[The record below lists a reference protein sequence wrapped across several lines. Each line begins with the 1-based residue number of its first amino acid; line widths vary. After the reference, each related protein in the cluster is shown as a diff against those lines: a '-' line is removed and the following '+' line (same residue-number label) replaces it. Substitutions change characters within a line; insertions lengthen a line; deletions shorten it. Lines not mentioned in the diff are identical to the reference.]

1 MAYDSPIPGFNTYNT
16 NNLRLWRSRP
26 RATFDF
32 DKFNSS
38 DYAGAIREKQ
48 EAEAITSVLYPNDN
62 TDAGK
67 ELRLKQQYFFS
78 SASIYDMVR
87 RYKDKHNDRFK
98 SFADKNRVQLNDTHP
113 AIAIVEL
120 LRILIDEEMLSF
132 SEAFAVCI
140 STFSYTNHTV
150 LPEALEKWSVDLI
163 GSLLP
168 RHLDLIYLLNHIY
181 LEQLRSKYPGN
192 DAKVMRM
199 SLIEEGYPKKIRMA
213 YLSIVCSH
221 TVNGVAALHTELIK
235 SSIFK
240 EFNEL
245 YPGKILNMTNGV
257 TPRRWIH
264 CCNPALSHLL
274 SESMGGMDEWIT
286 SLENLAQLAPY
297 ATDANFQKKIIAIKR
312 ENKKKLQAWVKD
324 RTGYDIPL
332 DALYDVQVKRIH
344 EYKRQLMNILYV
356 IHRYLSILDT
366 PVHERAKKWTP
377 RVVMIGGKAAPGYH
391 AAKAQIKLINSVMHK
406 VNNDQTVG
414 DLLKVIFLPNYN
426 VSAAQIII
434 PATEL
439 SEHIS
444 TAGTEA
450 SGTSNMK
457 FIMNGSLIIGTMDGA
472 NVEIAEE
479 IGEENMFI
487 FGERV
492 AGVERIK
499 KEMYEGRRNY
509 VGGRLQR
516 VFDTIKSGFFG
527 DTHVIHPILDNLAN
541 GGDHYIT
548 CFDFYSYI
556 DAQERVDVVYK
567 DVKKWNE
574 MAIIGIVKSGKF
586 SSDRTIAEYCSHI
599 WQVEDEAVV
608 LPSTSANQ
616 RVRSFP
622 NLQAVD
628 Q

>member
-1 MAYDSPIPGFNTYNT
+1 
-16 NNLRLWRSRP
+16 
-26 RATFDF
+26 
-32 DKFNSS
+32 
-38 DYAGAIREKQ
+38 
-48 EAEAITSVLYPNDN
+48 
-62 TDAGK
+62 
-67 ELRLKQQYFFS
+67 
-78 SASIYDMVR
+78 
-87 RYKDKHNDRFK
+87 
-98 SFADKNRVQLNDTHP
+98 
-113 AIAIVEL
+113 
-120 LRILIDEEMLSF
+120 
-132 SEAFAVCI
+132 
-140 STFSYTNHTV
+140 
-150 LPEALEKWSVDLI
+150 
-163 GSLLP
+163 
-168 RHLDLIYLLNHIY
+168 
-181 LEQLRSKYPGN
+181 
-192 DAKVMRM
+192 MRM

-213 YLSIVCSH
+213 YLCIVCSH

-235 SSIFK
+235 STIFS

-297 ATDANFQKKIIAIKR
+297 ATDANFQKKIISIKR

-356 IHRYLSILDT
+356 IHRYLTILDT
-366 PVHERAKKWTP
+366 PVHERASKFTP

-391 AAKAQIKLINSVMHK
+391 NAKAQIKLINSVMHK

-434 PATEL
+434 PASEL

-457 FIMNGSLIIGTMDGA
+457 FIMNGCLIIGTMDGA

-492 AGVERIK
+492 AGVERIR
-499 KEMYEGRRNY
+499 KEVNEGRRNY

-527 DTHVIHPILDNLAN
+527 DTQVIHPILDHMAN

-574 MAIIGIVKSGKF
+574 MAIMGIVKSGKF

>member
-1 MAYDSPIPGFNTYNT
+1 
-16 NNLRLWRSRP
+16 
-26 RATFDF
+26 
-32 DKFNSS
+32 
-38 DYAGAIREKQ
+38 
-48 EAEAITSVLYPNDN
+48 VLYPNDN

-87 RYKDKHNDRFK
+87 RYKEKHNDRFRT
-98 SFADKNRVQLNDTHP
+98 FADKNRVQLNDTHP

-163 GSLLP
+163 GKLLP

-213 YLSIVCSH
+213 YLCIVCSH

-235 SSIFK
+235 STIFS

-264 CCNPALSHLL
+264 CCNPELSHLL

-297 ATDANFQKKIIAIKR
+297 ATDANFQKKIVAIKR
-312 ENKKKLQAWVKD
+312 NNKKKLQHWVKE

-332 DALYDVQVKRIH
+332 DAMYDVQVKRIH

-356 IHRYLSILDT
+356 IHRYLAILDT
-366 PVHERAKKWTP
+366 PVHERAKKFTP

-391 AAKAQIKLINSVMHK
+391 VAKAQIKLINNVMNK
-406 VNNDQTVG
+406 INNDQTVG

-426 VSAAQIII
+426 VSAAQVII
-434 PATEL
+434 PAADL

-457 FIMNGSLIIGTMDGA
+457 FIMNGSIIIGTMDGA

-492 AGVERIK
+492 AGVERIR
-499 KEMYEGRRNY
+499 KELAEGKRGY

-527 DTHVIHPILDNLAN
+527 DTQVIHPILDHLAN

-556 DAQERVDVVYK
+556 DAQERADVLYK
-567 DVKKWNE
+567 DQKKWNE
-574 MAIIGIVKSGKF
+574 MCIIGIVKSGKF

>member
-1 MAYDSPIPGFNTYNT
+1 
-16 NNLRLWRSRP
+16 
-26 RATFDF
+26 
-32 DKFNSS
+32 
-38 DYAGAIREKQ
+38 
-48 EAEAITSVLYPNDN
+48 
-62 TDAGK
+62 
-67 ELRLKQQYFFS
+67 
-78 SASIYDMVR
+78 
-87 RYKDKHNDRFK
+87 
-98 SFADKNRVQLNDTHP
+98 
-113 AIAIVEL
+113 
-120 LRILIDEEMLSF
+120 
-132 SEAFAVCI
+132 
-140 STFSYTNHTV
+140 
-150 LPEALEKWSVDLI
+150 
-163 GSLLP
+163 
-168 RHLDLIYLLNHIY
+168 
-181 LEQLRSKYPGN
+181 
-192 DAKVMRM
+192 
-199 SLIEEGYPKKIRMA
+199 
-213 YLSIVCSH
+213 
-221 TVNGVAALHTELIK
+221 
-235 SSIFK
+235 
-240 EFNEL
+240 
-245 YPGKILNMTNGV
+245 
-257 TPRRWIH
+257 
-264 CCNPALSHLL
+264 
-274 SESMGGMDEWIT
+274 MGGMDEWIT

-297 ATDANFQKKIIAIKR
+297 ATDANFQKKIISIKR

-356 IHRYLSILDT
+356 IHRYLTILDT
-366 PVHERAKKWTP
+366 PVHERASKFTP

-391 AAKAQIKLINSVMHK
+391 NAKAQIKLINSVMHK

-434 PATEL
+434 PASEL

-457 FIMNGSLIIGTMDGA
+457 FIMNGCLIIGTMDGA

-492 AGVERIK
+492 AGVERIR
-499 KEMYEGRRNY
+499 KEVNEGRRNY

-527 DTHVIHPILDNLAN
+527 DTQVIHPILDHMAN

-556 DAQERVDVVYK
+556 DAQERVEVVYK

-574 MAIIGIVKSGKF
+574 MAIMGIVKSGKF

>member
-192 DAKVMRM
+192 DEKVMRM

-426 VSAAQIII
+426 VSAA
-434 PATEL
+434 
-439 SEHIS
+439 
-444 TAGTEA
+444 
-450 SGTSNMK
+450 
-457 FIMNGSLIIGTMDGA
+457 
-472 NVEIAEE
+472 
-479 IGEENMFI
+479 
-487 FGERV
+487 
-492 AGVERIK
+492 
-499 KEMYEGRRNY
+499 
-509 VGGRLQR
+509 
-516 VFDTIKSGFFG
+516 
-527 DTHVIHPILDNLAN
+527 
-541 GGDHYIT
+541 
-548 CFDFYSYI
+548 
-556 DAQERVDVVYK
+556 
-567 DVKKWNE
+567 
-574 MAIIGIVKSGKF
+574 
-586 SSDRTIAEYCSHI
+586 
-599 WQVEDEAVV
+599 
-608 LPSTSANQ
+608 
-616 RVRSFP
+616 
-622 NLQAVD
+622 
-628 Q
+628 

>member
-1 MAYDSPIPGFNTYNT
+1 
-16 NNLRLWRSRP
+16 LRLWRSRP

-32 DKFNSS
+32 DKFNSN
-38 DYAGAIREKQ
+38 DYAGAVSEKQ

-150 LPEALEKWSVDLI
+150 LPEALEKWSVDLL
-163 GSLLP
+163 GKLLP

-235 SSIFK
+235 SSIFS

-297 ATDANFQKKIIAIKR
+297 ATDANFQKKIISIKR

-356 IHRYLSILDT
+356 IHRYLTILDT
-366 PVHERAKKWTP
+366 PVHERASKFTP

-391 AAKAQIKLINSVMHK
+391 NAKAQIKLINSVMHK

-414 DLLKVIFLPNYN
+414 DLLMVIFLPNYN

-434 PATEL
+434 PASEL

-457 FIMNGSLIIGTMDGA
+457 FIMNGCLIIGTMDGA

-492 AGVERIK
+492 AGVERIR
-499 KEMYEGRRNY
+499 KEVNEGRRNY

-527 DTHVIHPILDNLAN
+527 DTQVIHPILDHMAN

-574 MAIIGIVKSGKF
+574 MAIMGIVKSGKF

>member
-32 DKFNSS
+32 DKFNSC
-38 DYAGAIREKQ
+38 DYEGAIRERQ

-78 SASIYDMVR
+78 SASMYDLVR
-87 RYKDKHNDRFK
+87 RYKDKHNDRFRN
-98 SFADKNRVQLNDTHP
+98 FADKNRVQLNDTHP
-113 AIAIVEL
+113 SIAIVEL

-132 SEAFAVCI
+132 SEAFAVVI

-163 GSLLP
+163 GNLLP

-235 SSIFK
+235 SSIFS

-297 ATDANFQKKIIAIKR
+297 ATDANFQKKIISIKR
-312 ENKKKLQAWVKD
+312 ENKKKLQAWVKE

-332 DALYDVQVKRIH
+332 DAIYDVQVKRIH
-344 EYKRQLMNILYV
+344 EYKR
-356 IHRYLSILDT
+356 
-366 PVHERAKKWTP
+366 
-377 RVVMIGGKAAPGYH
+377 
-391 AAKAQIKLINSVMHK
+391 
-406 VNNDQTVG
+406 
-414 DLLKVIFLPNYN
+414 
-426 VSAAQIII
+426 
-434 PATEL
+434 
-439 SEHIS
+439 
-444 TAGTEA
+444 
-450 SGTSNMK
+450 
-457 FIMNGSLIIGTMDGA
+457 
-472 NVEIAEE
+472 
-479 IGEENMFI
+479 
-487 FGERV
+487 
-492 AGVERIK
+492 
-499 KEMYEGRRNY
+499 
-509 VGGRLQR
+509 
-516 VFDTIKSGFFG
+516 
-527 DTHVIHPILDNLAN
+527 
-541 GGDHYIT
+541 
-548 CFDFYSYI
+548 
-556 DAQERVDVVYK
+556 
-567 DVKKWNE
+567 
-574 MAIIGIVKSGKF
+574 
-586 SSDRTIAEYCSHI
+586 
-599 WQVEDEAVV
+599 
-608 LPSTSANQ
+608 
-616 RVRSFP
+616 
-622 NLQAVD
+622 
-628 Q
+628 

>member
-32 DKFNSS
+32 DKFNSN
-38 DYAGAIREKQ
+38 DYAGAVSEKQ

-150 LPEALEKWSVDLI
+150 LPEALEKWSVDLL
-163 GSLLP
+163 GKLLP

-235 SSIFK
+235 SSIFS

-297 ATDANFQKKIIAIKR
+297 ATDANFQKKIISIKR

-356 IHRYLSILDT
+356 IHRYLTILDT
-366 PVHERAKKWTP
+366 PVHERASKFTP

-391 AAKAQIKLINSVMHK
+391 NAKAQIKLINSVMHK

-434 PATEL
+434 PASEL

-457 FIMNGSLIIGTMDGA
+457 FIMNGCLIIGTMDGA

-492 AGVERIK
+492 AGVERIR
-499 KEMYEGRRNY
+499 KEVNEGRRNY

-527 DTHVIHPILDNLAN
+527 DTQVIHPILDHMAN

-574 MAIIGIVKSGKF
+574 MAIMGIVKSGKF